1 MERRRK
7 LRVNNPVSFG
17 ILCAMVLVFAVAAVY
32 SLAMGVVVPGVR
44 KIQAMNATPSPTPL
58 ATPTPDLSSSLLLA
72 GTEDIPEVTP
82 TSAPTP
88 TPAPTP
94 IPGGKLYGKTIG
106 IDPARGYDSKIKGVS
121 SGIYANRINFNLAQV
136 LKPLLEAEGAVVILT
151 YDDVTQSPTEE
162 SRVKV
167 LNNGKIDV
175 ALRIDVNSVKST
187 DTRGAMAWIPSK
199 HEKMSDCQRLAETV
213 LESYVAAT
221 GMPRRISGGTAIQK
235 KSDKDILNDTSAPI
249 AILFL
254 GHISNKADDA
264 KINADDARDT
274 IARSIVNGLIAYFG

>member
-32 SLAMGVVVPGVR
+32 SLAIGVVVPGVR

-58 ATPTPDLSSSLLLA
+58 ATPTPELTPLLLA
-72 GTEDIPEVTP
+72 GTEDLPEVTP
-82 TSAPTP
+82 TPDTTP

-235 KSDKDILNDTSAPI
+235 KSDKDVLNDTSAPV

-274 IARSIVNGLIAYFG
+274 IAQSIVNGLIAYFG

>member
-58 ATPTPDLSSSLLLA
+58 ATPTPELTPLLLA
-72 GTEDIPEVTP
+72 GTEDLPEVTP
-82 TSAPTP
+82 TPDPTP

-136 LKPLLEAEGAVVILT
+136 LKPLLEAEGAVVVLT

-199 HEKMSDCQRLAETV
+199 HEKMGDCQRLAETV

-235 KSDKDILNDTSAPI
+235 KSDKDVLNDTSAPV

-274 IARSIVNGLIAYFG
+274 IAQSIVNGLIAYFG

>member
-32 SLAMGVVVPGVR
+32 SLAIGVVVPGVR

-58 ATPTPDLSSSLLLA
+58 ATPTPELTPLLLA
-72 GTEDIPEVTP
+72 GTEDLPEITP
-82 TSAPTP
+82 TPDPTP

-175 ALRIDVNSVKST
+175 ALRIDVNSVKSP

-235 KSDKDILNDTSAPI
+235 KSDKDVLNDTSAPV

-274 IARSIVNGLIAYFG
+274 IAQSIVNGLIAYFG

>member
-32 SLAMGVVVPGVR
+32 SLAIGVVVPGVR

-58 ATPTPDLSSSLLLA
+58 ATPTPELTPLLLA
-72 GTEDIPEVTP
+72 GTEDLPEITP
-82 TSAPTP
+82 TPDPTP

-235 KSDKDILNDTSAPI
+235 KSDKDVLNDTSAPV

-264 KINADDARDT
+264 KINADDARDI
-274 IARSIVNGLIAYFG
+274 IAQSIVNGLIAYFG

>member
-58 ATPTPDLSSSLLLA
+58 ATPTPELTPLLLA
-72 GTEDIPEVTP
+72 GTEDLPEVTP
-82 TSAPTP
+82 TPDPTP

-235 KSDKDILNDTSAPI
+235 KSDKDVLNDTSAPV

-274 IARSIVNGLIAYFG
+274 IAQSIVNGLIAYFG

>member
-32 SLAMGVVVPGVR
+32 SLAIGVVVPGVR

-58 ATPTPDLSSSLLLA
+58 ATPTPELTPLLLA
-72 GTEDIPEVTP
+72 GTEDLPEVTP
-82 TSAPTP
+82 TPDPTP

-235 KSDKDILNDTSAPI
+235 KSDKDVLNDTSAPV

-274 IARSIVNGLIAYFG
+274 IAQSIVNGLIAYFG